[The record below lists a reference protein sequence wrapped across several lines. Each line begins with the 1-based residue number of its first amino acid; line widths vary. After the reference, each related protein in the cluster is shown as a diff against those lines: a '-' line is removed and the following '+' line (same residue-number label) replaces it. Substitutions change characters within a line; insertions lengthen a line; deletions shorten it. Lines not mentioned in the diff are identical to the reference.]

1 MEKKLSLEE
10 MTDEQLMGALR
21 SGQEEITDYLM
32 EKYKA
37 LVLKQAK
44 TLYLIGGENDDL
56 IQEGMIGLFK
66 AVRDYREDK
75 DTSFYHFAKLCISR
89 QMYHAIEASNRKKHA
104 PLNSYLSID
113 SKEET
118 TVMMPEE
125 AMHTQNVDPE
135 QILIEQESLQNMQQ
149 KLMKSLS
156 KMEQEVLSDYLEGL
170 DYQAIARKMGK
181 TPKAIDNALQRI
193 RRKVKIQ
200 LAVQEQYV

>member
-1 MEKKLSLEE
+1 MEKKMSLEE
-10 MTDEQLMGALR
+10 MTDEQLMEALR
-21 SGQEEITDYLM
+21 NGQEEITDYLM

-118 TVMMPEE
+118 TVMMPKE

-135 QILIEQESLQNMQQ
+135 QILIEQENLQNMRQ
-149 KLMKSLS
+149 KVMESLS
-156 KMEQEVLSDYLEGL
+156 KMEQDVLSDYLDGM

-181 TPKAIDNALQRI
+181 TPKSIDNALQRI

-200 LAVQEQYV
+200 LAIQEQYV

>member
-1 MEKKLSLEE
+1 MEKKMSLEE
-10 MTDEQLMGALR
+10 MTDEQLMEALR
-21 SGQEEITDYLM
+21 NGQEEITDYLM

-118 TVMMPEE
+118 TVMMPKE
-125 AMHTQNVDPE
+125 AMNTQNVDPE
-135 QILIEQESLQNMQQ
+135 QILIEQENLQNMRQ
-149 KLMKSLS
+149 KVMETLS
-156 KMEQEVLSDYLEGL
+156 KMEQDVLSDYLDGM

-181 TPKAIDNALQRI
+181 TPKSIDNALQRI

-200 LAVQEQYV
+200 LAIQEQYV